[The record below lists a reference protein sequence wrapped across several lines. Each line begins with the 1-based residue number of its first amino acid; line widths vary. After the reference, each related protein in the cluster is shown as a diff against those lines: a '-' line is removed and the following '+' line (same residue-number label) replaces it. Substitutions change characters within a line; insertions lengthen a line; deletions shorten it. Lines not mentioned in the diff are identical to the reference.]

1 MLGSTPQ
8 ADEVYPVDF
17 GPLGAFLPVLKE
29 VALQD
34 QDTAQSNA
42 THSMELFD
50 GGTWYVSVLHGD
62 RDTSTLSQ
70 IAAELD
76 NIYIYNKGRGGPATT
91 LRLFPQADRW
101 LGSCVKYF
109 RP

>member
-1 MLGSTPQ
+1 MLGSTPH
-8 ADEVYPVDF
+8 ADEVYHVDF
-17 GPLGAFLPVLKE
+17 SPLCTFLPVLRE

-34 QDTAQSNA
+34 QDTAQEQ
-42 THSMELFD
+42 HSMELFD

-62 RDTSTLSQ
+62 RDTTTLSQ
-70 IAAELD
+70 TAVD
-76 NIYIYNKGRGGPATT
+76 NIYIYNKGRGGLAST